1 MQFAWSE
8 EEEAFRRAAEEF
20 GASLNDGLAERDRA
34 GTFDRSL
41 WNRCAEFGV
50 LGLPIPERDG
60 GTAQE
65 LPAVVHALDGLGYAC
80 RDNGLLFALGA
91 QLWSVQLPILLF
103 ASEELRERYLPG
115 LVGGRLIGA
124 HAVTEPEAGS
134 DALSL
139 RTTARADGD
148 SYVLDGAKTFVTS
161 APVADVFLVLATL
174 DPALGSPGL
183 TAFLVDRDTPGLAV
197 GAPFEKM
204 GLRTSAMA
212 EVFLSGCRVPA
223 AQMLGRPGGGSAVF
237 GAAMEWERTFIL
249 APALGT
255 MRRQLEQCVRYA
267 RSRRQFGAPIGKREP
282 IATKLVEMQLRLE
295 ASQLLA
301 YRAAW
306 RKQQGRRL
314 TYEPSQL
321 KLQISESWVQATQD
335 ALQIHGGSGYMVELG
350 VERDLRDALA
360 SKIYS
365 GTSEIQRM
373 IIASFLGL

>member
-1 MQFAWSE
+1 MEFSWSE
-8 EEEAFRRAAEEF
+8 EAVSLRRAAEEF
-20 GASLNDGLAERDRA
+20 GASLNEGIEERDRA
-34 GTFDRSL
+34 GIFDRSL
-41 WNRCAEFGV
+41 WNRCADFGV
-50 LGLPIPERDG
+50 LGLPIPERYG

-65 LPAVVHALDGLGYAC
+65 LPAIVNALDSLGYAC
-80 RDNGLLFALGA
+80 RDNGLLFGLGG
-91 QLWSVQLPILLF
+91 QLWSVQQPILLF
-103 ASEELRERYLPG
+103 GSEELRERYLPG
-115 LVGGRLIGA
+115 LVDGRLIGA

-134 DALSL
+134 DAFSL

-148 SYVLDGAKTFVTS
+148 AYVLDGSKTFVTS
-161 APVADVFLVLATL
+161 APVADVFLVMTTL
-174 DPALGSPGL
+174 DPALGSSGL
-183 TAFLVDRDTPGLAV
+183 TAFLVDRGTPGLAV
-197 GAPFEKM
+197 GEPFEKM
-204 GLRTSAMA
+204 GLRTSTMG

-255 MRRQLEQCVRYA
+255 MRRQLEHCVRHA
-267 RSRRQFGAPIGKREP
+267 RQRRQFGAPIGKREP

-321 KLQISESWVQATQD
+321 KLQISESWVQASQD

>member
-1 MQFAWSE
+1 MQFIWSE

-20 GASLNDGLAERDRA
+20 GSSLNDDLEERDRT
-34 GTFDRSL
+34 GIFDRSL
-41 WNRCAEFGV
+41 WSRCADFGV
-50 LGLPIPERDG
+50 LGLPIPERYG

-65 LPAVVHALDGLGYAC
+65 LPAIVNALDGLGYAC
-80 RDNGLLFALGA
+80 RDNGLLFGLGG
-91 QLWSVQLPILLF
+91 QLWSVQQPILLF
-103 ASEELRERYLPG
+103 GTEELRERYLPG
-115 LVGGRLIGA
+115 LVDGRLIGA

-134 DALSL
+134 DAFSL

-148 SYVLDGAKTFVTS
+148 AYVLDGSKTFVTS
-161 APVADVFLVLATL
+161 APVADVFLVMTTL
-174 DPALGSPGL
+174 DPALGTSGL

-197 GAPFEKM
+197 GEPFEKM
-204 GLRTSAMA
+204 GLRTSTMG
-212 EVFLSGCRVPA
+212 EVFLSDCRVPA

-255 MRRQLEQCVRYA
+255 MRRQLEHCVRHA
-267 RSRRQFGAPIGKREP
+267 RQRRQFGAPIGKREP

-321 KLQISESWVQATQD
+321 KLQISESWVQASQD

-350 VERDLRDALA
+350 IERDLRDALA